1 MKLVHQCAVLL
12 VLLLPLATRFSAADW
27 PPISPDDLSMTG
39 IKEQPGAPAVILL
52 REEIDDDMNNSHSVY
67 ERIKILTEA
76 GREYANV
83 EVPYSRRGFSIGGI
97 SGRTIHRDGSIVQ
110 FEGKSFDKTVV
121 KGNDLRINVKS
132 FTLPDVQVGSIVDY
146 RYSLRYVDDRVL
158 PPDWEVQNELFQRKA
173 YFKFIPFQ
181 NHGSLEILLDHNQV
195 SSGIAWTP
203 FLGNGSQPELHNR
216 PPQSFATVHDVSF
229 WVDLTREN
237 IPAFIEEPFMP
248 PASIMKLRV
257 YFYYQQNLKMDD
269 YWKSEGKFWNKDVE
283 GFVGRNKG
291 VPEALA
297 KTISP
302 ADSAEQKVRKI
313 YAFVASLENQDYIP
327 ERTPQEEKV
336 LELKTNKGADDV
348 LEHRSGTHDDLN
360 RLFVSMV
367 RAAGIPASLLWVTDR
382 RERIFLKEYLST
394 RQFDAEVA
402 VVQLDGKDLFL
413 DPGSKFCPYGIVDWR
428 YSGVPGLRQSAK
440 GADFGQTPPPD
451 YKQSITMRGAD
462 VSLNEHGIVDG
473 KVSLVFKGIAAMV
486 RRQEAGKTDAEG
498 RKKRLED
505 ELRRMLPGNTEVALV
520 NAPDWD
526 SSETPLLATFHI
538 SGPFAVAAGKRL
550 MLMQHLFQVNE
561 KPCFSAVGR
570 SNGIYFHF
578 PWQEVDEVHITIP
591 AGLEVESL
599 APNDTV
605 KLEYALYQV
614 QQKQEATNKIFS
626 RRDFIMGQ
634 GLFTVDKYK
643 EVKAF
648 FDKVKADDDQ
658 PALVRLS
665 ASAATTK

>member
-1 MKLVHQCAVLL
+1 MKLVHHCAALL
-12 VLLLPLATRFSAADW
+12 LLLLPLAKRSSAADW
-27 PPISPDDLSMTG
+27 PPISPDDLSMTD

-52 REEIDDDMNNSHSVY
+52 REETDDDMNNAHSVY
-67 ERIKILTEA
+67 ERIKILTDA

-83 EVPYSRRGFSIGGI
+83 ELPYSRRGFSIGGI

-110 FEGKSFDKTVV
+110 FEGKAFDKTVI
-121 KGNDLRINVKS
+121 KGNDIRINVKT
-132 FTLPDVQVGSIVDY
+132 FTLPDVQVGSIIDY
-146 RYSLRYVDDRVL
+146 RYSLRYEDNRVV
-158 PPDWEVQNELFQRKA
+158 PPEWEVQNELFQRKA
-173 YFKFIPFQ
+173 SFKFIPFQ
-181 NHGSLEILLDHNQV
+181 NHGSMEIMLDHNQI
-195 SSGIAWTP
+195 SNGIAWTP
-203 FLGNGSQPELHNR
+203 FLEKGTQPELHNR
-216 PPQSFATVHDVSF
+216 PPQSFAGVHDVSF

-237 IPAFIEEPFMP
+237 IPAFIEEAFMP

-269 YWKSEGKFWNKDVE
+269 YWKSEGRFWNKDVE

-291 VPEALA
+291 ASEALA

-327 ERTPQEEKV
+327 ERTQQEEKV
-336 LELKTNKGADDV
+336 LELKTNKGAGDV

-413 DPGSKFCPYGIVDWR
+413 DPGSRFCPYGIVDWR

-451 YKQSITMRGAD
+451 YKQSQTMRWAD
-462 VSLNEHGIVDG
+462 VSLNEHGTVDG

-505 ELRRMLPGNTEVALV
+505 ELRKMLPGNTEVALL

-526 SSETPLLATFHI
+526 SSETPLVATFHI

-550 MLMQHLFQVNE
+550 MLSQHLFQVNE
-561 KPCFSAVGR
+561 KPRFSAVGR
-570 SNGIYFHF
+570 SNAIYFHV
-578 PWQEVDEVHITIP
+578 PWQEADEVHITIP

-614 QQKQEATNKIFS
+614 QQKQEAPNKIFS

-634 GLFTVDKYK
+634 GLFTADQYK
-643 EVKAF
+643 EVKGF

-665 ASAATTK
+665 PSAATTK